1 MISHLSLAVSDL
13 ARARAFYEAVLAPLD
28 YQVRLDLGGGI
39 GFGRGDGITSED
51 DPGGAFWISAGGDP
65 NERIAEA
72 RGFHVAFTAPTRAA
86 VRAFHAAA
94 MVAGGR
100 DNGEPGLRAH
110 YHPNYYAAFVID
122 PDGWRIEAVCHRAD
136 G

>member
-13 ARARAFYEAVLAPLD
+13 ARARAFYEAALAPLG
-28 YQVRLDLGGGI
+28 YRVRLDLGGGI
-39 GFGRGDGITSED
+39 GFGRGDGITADD

-65 NERIAEA
+65 NDAA
-72 RGFHVAFTAPTRAA
+72 ARAA
-86 VRAFHAAA
+86 
-94 MVAGGR
+94 GGG
-100 DNGEPGLRAH
+100 DNGGPGLRTH
-110 YHPNYYAAFVID
+110 YHPNYYAAFVTD